1 MGGRLAVDSR
11 PGKGSRFTIHL
22 TETQPAAERPR
33 KRA

>member
-1 MGGRLAVDSR
+1 MGGRLTVQSR

-22 TETQPAAERPR
+22 PAPEPVEEPKR